1 MKKLIYILTV
11 MSTVLMSFGC
21 SERFEHDYDSLYYMG
36 PDTTE
41 YCHMPL
47 KYSLSSSSGKLPVL
61 VTYSGSWDASLD
73 SLTDWAFL
81 DRKSGDGIGYI
92 RMFYTSNPDTLRTT
106 AITLVC
112 DNGDEAQI
120 IVEQKGK

>member
-1 MKKLIYILTV
+1 MKKLIQILIV
-11 MSTVLMSFGC
+11 MSAVLMPFGC
-21 SERFEHDYDSLYYMG
+21 SERFEHEYDSLYYMG